1 MNSYPFLW
9 QNQMSELH
17 LFVHQAQ
24 YSVWA
29 DSRGALSRLT
39 RSVELADS
47 GSWASSCE
55 EFRWGLQIRFVRF
68 SIYLVER
75 SVSLS
80 RELCGHRDWVNSR
93 YEPKRIQKITKR
105 QPNEQW
111 EQKPL
116 SATAE
121 SSCLD
126 YAESQVRKKNSPQ
139 LLNLLT
145 VEIYRTHLNSLTDY
159 PIVYLL

>member
-1 MNSYPFLW
+1 MAKLN
-9 QNQMSELH
+9 

-24 YSVWA
+24 HSVWA
-29 DSRGALSRLT
+29 DSRGVLSRLT

-93 YEPKRIQKITKR
+93 YEPKRIQKITQR
-105 QPNEQW
+105 RPNEQR
-111 EQKPL
+111 EQKPNLFGLCRVASEEEEFNRTSSESRSLTCLDLLL
-116 SATAE
+116 SAKHEKSVWTHCR
-121 SSCLD
+121 SMNSNKNIV
-126 YAESQVRKKNSPQ
+126 VR
-139 LLNLLT
+139 
-145 VEIYRTHLNSLTDY
+145 
-159 PIVYLL
+159 

>member
-1 MNSYPFLW
+1 MCETIIECIFYRDLSNEFLSLL
-9 QNQMSELH
+9 MTKPDVRTAPICAPSSTLCLSRLTGGVEPTH
-17 LFVHQAQ
+17 EEC
-24 YSVWA
+24 WA
-29 DSRGALSRLT
+29 DSRGVLSRLT

-93 YEPKRIQKITKR
+93 YEPKRIQKITQR
-105 QPNEQW
+105 RPNEQR
-111 EQKPL
+111 EQKPNL
-116 SATAE
+116 FGLCRVASEEEAFNR
-121 SSCLD
+121 D
-126 YAESQVRKKNSPQ
+126 Y
-139 LLNLLT
+139 
-145 VEIYRTHLNSLTDY
+145 
-159 PIVYLL
+159 